1 MFVCTCRATT
11 LTYATILHVLVPTHI
26 HALYRPLYGTPM
38 YLYTGGDSDILLRGT
53 YISLTLQSTSGNSQK
68 VVYRSTSYVSGCWT
82 HHKSFPFL
90 SDIDLY
96 CDAYPCVHQIH
107 GRVVALSY
115 LIFMNCEFYV
125 EIEWDEGAAVG
136 DPLL

>member
-1 MFVCTCRATT
+1 MP
-11 LTYATILHVLVPTHI
+11 YTIPFT
-26 HALYRPLYGTPM
+26 ATPM
-38 YLYTGGDSDILLRGT
+38 YLYTGGDSDVPLRGT
-53 YISLTLQSTSGNSQK
+53 YISLTLESTSGSSWK
-68 VVYRSTSYVSGCWT
+68 IVYPSTSYVSGCWA
-82 HHKSFPFL
+82 HLKSFPFL

-96 CDAYPCVHQIH
+96 CDAYPGVHQIH

-125 EIEWDEGAAVG
+125 EIEWDEGAAIG